1 MKDTIKALREKYN
14 YSQSYLATY
23 LQVSRQMYI
32 KYESGEVEPP
42 VKVVVA
48 LAKLYSVSY
57 SQIID
62 DEFSPNKEKVSYKIH
77 QNSESEVASPI
88 VSYGFS
94 SKKPKTQLALVT
106 ASLENLSEESLVSVG
121 AFIKMLQT
129 EQIVANKPISK
140 SKKAFFE
147 LAGKIFLDSKSVV
160 EFRES
165 SLV

>member
-77 QNSESEVASPI
+77 QDSESEVASPI
-88 VSYGFS
+88 VSYDFS

>member
-1 MKDTIKALREKYN
+1 MKDSIKALREKHN

-77 QNSESEVASPI
+77 QDSESEVASPI

-94 SKKPKTQLALVT
+94 SKKSKTQLALVT
-106 ASLENLSEESLVSVG
+106 TALENLSEEALISVS
-121 AFIKMLQT
+121 AFVKMLQA
-129 EQIVANKPISK
+129 EQIIPKQPSSK
-140 SKKAFFE
+140 SKKAFFD
-147 LAGKIFLDSKSVV
+147 LAGKISLDSDSVT
-160 EFRES
+160 EFREA
-165 SLV
+165 SLI

>member
-1 MKDTIKALREKYN
+1 MKDSIKALREKHN

-77 QNSESEVASPI
+77 QDSESEVASPI

-106 ASLENLSEESLVSVG
+106 TALENLSEEALISVS
-121 AFIKMLQT
+121 AFVKMLQA
-129 EQIVANKPISK
+129 EQIIPKQPSSK
-140 SKKAFFE
+140 SKKAFFD
-147 LAGKIFLDSKSVV
+147 LAGKISLDSDSVT
-160 EFRES
+160 EFREA
-165 SLV
+165 SLI

>member
-1 MKDTIKALREKYN
+1 MKDSIKALREKHN

-62 DEFSPNKEKVSYKIH
+62 DEFSPNKEKVSYKI
-77 QNSESEVASPI
+77 QQDTESYVASPS
-88 VSYGFS
+88 VKYGFYDDNS
-94 SKKPKTQLALVT
+94 NNQLGTLTAALKT
-106 ASLENLSEESLVSVG
+106 LSEEALVSDV
-121 AFIKMLQT
+121 
-129 EQIVANKPISK
+129 
-140 SKKAFFE
+140 
-147 LAGKIFLDSKSVV
+147 KIILLKFAHFKGEITVFSVQRTKRKHCP
-160 EFRES
+160 FRIG
-165 SLV
+165 

>member
-1 MKDTIKALREKYN
+1 MKDSIKALREKHN

-42 VKVVVA
+42 VKIVVA

-62 DEFSPNKEKVSYKIH
+62 DDFSPNKEKVSYKIH
-77 QNSESEVASPI
+77 QDSESEVATPI

-94 SKKPKTQLALVT
+94 SKNPKTQLALVT
-106 ASLENLSEESLVSVG
+106 TALENLSEEALISVS
-121 AFIKMLQT
+121 AFVKMLQA
-129 EQIVANKPISK
+129 EQIIPKQPSSK
-140 SKKAFFE
+140 SKKAFFD
-147 LAGKIFLDSKSVV
+147 LAGKISLDSDSVT
-160 EFRES
+160 EFREA
-165 SLV
+165 SLI